1 MRTTFSRTP
10 GAEPPLLISCVT
22 AGHMLG
28 VAPGAVWRLC
38 KSGEL
43 PSGHIGGQI
52 VIPPAAVRAYARKV
66 VEDAA

>member
-1 MRTTFSRTP
+1 
-10 GAEPPLLISCVT
+10 
-22 AGHMLG
+22 MLG
-28 VAPGAVWRLC
+28 VAPGAVLQLC

-52 VIPPAAVRAYARKV
+52 VIPPAAVRAYARKI